1 MEYVIGV
8 DIGTQGTKAV
18 LVDGNGQVL
27 HHSYKGYDVETPKQS
42 WAQQWPEPWVDATL
56 ETIKNVVKNSGVEAN
71 KIKGV
76 AVSSLYG
83 GSGIPVDRDMKPL
96 APCLIWMDRRAEDE
110 VKWVKENIDLDK
122 LFDITGNYVNSYF
135 GFTKILWIKNNL
147 EIWNDTKYF
156 LPPANYV
163 VYKLC
168 GEVAVDYSS
177 AGNIGGVFDLKKKKW
192 SDEMLKDLGI
202 PRSFF
207 PDRLVTSTEIVGGIT
222 QEVAEMT
229 GLRPGTAV
237 ISGGVDAPVA
247 TLGAGVF
254 EEGNHVAMLGTS
266 MCWGFITD
274 KPNLSRELVS
284 MPHAISPMDKIYTFG
299 GAATAGAIMRW
310 FRDTF
315 GEKEMEIEK
324 TENINA
330 YTQLEQ
336 KTVGIRPG
344 SEGLVVLPYFMGE
357 RSPIWDSDARG
368 TIVGLSLV
376 HKKEHI
382 YKAFMEGVA
391 YSLRHNIEAVLG
403 TDVKLDKEIIIVGGG
418 SKSTVWPQIY
428 ADVTGRP
435 VRIIKNDVEAPLGD
449 ALLAGLATGVFK
461 DPLVI
466 KEWLDFDEP
475 IYPNLEN
482 TAIYDFYY
490 SKYKEIYLSLKDNM
504 KAISAYNHQ

>member
-1 MEYVIGV
+1 MNYVIGV

-18 LVDGNGQVL
+18 LVDSKGKVL
-27 HHSYKGYDVETPKQS
+27 SHSYKGYNVETPRQS
-42 WAQQWPEPWVDATL
+42 WAQQWPEPWVDATFY
-56 ETIKNVVKNSGVEAN
+56 TIKDVILESNVEASN
-71 KIKGV
+71 IKGV

-83 GSGIPVDRDMKPL
+83 GSGIPVDKDMNPL
-96 APCLIWMDRRAEDE
+96 APCLIWMDRRAESE
-110 VKWVKENIDLDK
+110 VEWIKNNIDLDE
-122 LFDITGNYVNSYF
+122 LFKVTGNYVNSYF

-147 EIWNDTKYF
+147 DIWDDIKYF

-177 AGNIGGVFDLKKKKW
+177 AGNIGGVFDLKEKKW
-192 SDEMLKDLGI
+192 SDVMLKYLGI

-207 PDRLVTSTEIVGGIT
+207 PDRLVSSTEIVGGIT
-222 QEVAEMT
+222 KEIAEIT
-229 GLRPGTAV
+229 GLKVGTPV

-274 KPNLSRELVS
+274 KPNLSTELVS
-284 MPHAISPMDKIYTFG
+284 MPHAINPMEKIYTFG

-324 TENINA
+324 EENINA
-330 YTQLEQ
+330 YAQLDQ
-336 KTVGIRPG
+336 KTIDIKPG

-357 RSPIWDSDARG
+357 RSPIWDSDAKG
-368 TIVGLSLV
+368 TIIGLSLV

-391 YSLRHNIEAVLG
+391 YSLRHNMEVVSG
-403 TDVKLDKEIIIVGGG
+403 DDVKFDKEIIIVGGG
-418 SKSTVWPQIY
+418 SKSAVWAQIY

-435 VRIIKNDVEAPLGD
+435 IRIIKNDVEAPLGD
-449 ALLAGLATGVFK
+449 ALLAGLATGLFEN
-461 DPLVI
+461 PMVI
-466 KEWLDFDEP
+466 KEWLEFEDP
-475 IYPNLEN
+475 IYPDLEN
-482 TAIYDFYY
+482 TATYDFYY
-490 SKYKEIYLSLKDNM
+490 SQYREIYLNLKENM
-504 KAISAYNHQ
+504 KAISRFNNL